1 MLAYLG
7 SYCAVTKCE
16 QYFLIASLS
25 LAYDQMAQHMRHG
38 GPVWCSQPNNSTA
51 LFSLSLPG
59 APLSL
64 FLSVKGPHLK
74 MNRVFISFQSDPAL
88 VFDLLW

>member
-38 GPVWCSQPNNSTA
+38 GPV
-51 LFSLSLPG
+51 
-59 APLSL
+59 
-64 FLSVKGPHLK
+64 
-74 MNRVFISFQSDPAL
+74 
-88 VFDLLW
+88 